1 MEAAQANLA
10 VDLTG
15 LSKVY
20 GTRRV
25 VDSLDLK
32 IRRGSICG
40 LVGPNGAGKTT
51 AIRMVL
57 GLIGRDEG
65 DGLVLG
71 HQLDDRIGYLPKVG
85 ALIEGPAFTPSLSA
99 RKNLL
104 VLTRLIG
111 MPDTRADEVLA
122 QVGLGDREKD
132 KAKTYSLG
140 MRQRLGIAAALLT
153 SPELLVLDEPTNG
166 LDPAGIREIRDLLRE
181 LADSGVA
188 VLVSSH
194 LLAEMQMICDD
205 LVLLDN
211 GKVGYSGSVQGIIDG
226 QSSQVVARPANP
238 GQLEQLRS
246 VAERFGAVTV
256 FDNGTLGFDGEQEQ
270 AGQLNQAAFEAGVLL
285 SGLGIVRPTLEQAFF
300 AMTEGDDQ

>member
-1 MEAAQANLA
+1 
-10 VDLTG
+10 
-15 LSKVY
+15 
-20 GTRRV
+20 
-25 VDSLDLK
+25 
-32 IRRGSICG
+32 
-40 LVGPNGAGKTT
+40 
-51 AIRMVL
+51 
-57 GLIGRDEG
+57 LIGRDAG

-122 QVGLGDREKD
+122 QVGLGDRGKD

-205 LVLLDN
+205 LVLLDS

-238 GQLEQLRS
+238 AQLEQLRS
-246 VAERFGAVTV
+246 VAESFGAVTV

>member
-1 MEAAQANLA
+1 MEAANANLA

-85 ALIEGPAFTPSLSA
+85 ALIEGTAFTP
-99 RKNLL
+99 
-104 VLTRLIG
+104 
-111 MPDTRADEVLA
+111 
-122 QVGLGDREKD
+122 
-132 KAKTYSLG
+132 
-140 MRQRLGIAAALLT
+140 
-153 SPELLVLDEPTNG
+153 
-166 LDPAGIREIRDLLRE
+166 
-181 LADSGVA
+181 
-188 VLVSSH
+188 
-194 LLAEMQMICDD
+194 
-205 LVLLDN
+205 
-211 GKVGYSGSVQGIIDG
+211 
-226 QSSQVVARPANP
+226 
-238 GQLEQLRS
+238 
-246 VAERFGAVTV
+246 
-256 FDNGTLGFDGEQEQ
+256 
-270 AGQLNQAAFEAGVLL
+270 
-285 SGLGIVRPTLEQAFF
+285 
-300 AMTEGDDQ
+300 

>member
-1 MEAAQANLA
+1 MEASATQLA
-10 VDLTG
+10 VDVTG
-15 LSKVY
+15 LTKVY

-32 IRRGSICG
+32 IRSGSICG

-57 GLIGRDEG
+57 GLIQRDGG
-65 DGLVLG
+65 DGHVLG
-71 HQLDDRIGYLPKVG
+71 CQLDDRIGYLPKVG

-111 MPDTRADEVLA
+111 IPDTRADEVLE
-122 QVGLGDREKD
+122 QVGLGDRMTD

-153 SPELLVLDEPTNG
+153 SPDLLVLDEPTNG
-166 LDPAGIREIRDLLRE
+166 LDPAGIREVRDLLRS

-194 LLAEMQMICDD
+194 LLGELQAICDD
-205 LVLLDN
+205 VVLINN
-211 GKVGYSGSVQGIIDG
+211 GQVGYSGSVQGIIA
-226 QSSQVVARPANP
+226 SQTAQVIARPADP
-238 GQLEQLRS
+238 AQLDKLRA
-246 VAERFGAVTV
+246 VAEQFGEVTV
-256 FDNGTLGFDGEQEQ
+256 FDNGTVGFEGEQDQ
-270 AGQLNQAAFEAGVLL
+270 AGQLNRAAFDAGVLL
-285 SGLGIVRPTLEQAFF
+285 SGLGVLRPTLEQAFF
-300 AMTEGDDQ
+300 AMTEGEGS